1 METGVQWAWWINM
14 AASLGLSV
22 AILILVALGLAVL
35 FGMMGIINLAHGE
48 FLMFGAFA
56 TLGGVRLGLAL
67 PLAMLAAVACVA
79 AFGWLV
85 ERLLVR
91 HLYGRLADSMLATW
105 GLSLI
110 MAQSAALL
118 FGVRTQG
125 IPTPGGSVVIGGYSI
140 AWYSLL
146 LMLAALVLMIL
157 LYLVFTRTRY
167 GVMARA
173 AVQLPQ
179 MAASVGINPRRI
191 NALTFTLG
199 AALAGAAG
207 ALLAPMVG
215 VVPTM
220 GQAYIARAFMT
231 VIVGGSGVLTGT
243 AAASTLLGGVE
254 NVVSYLSTPFFGQA
268 ALLLLA
274 IAVVRILPTGISSRW
289 QRQI

>member
-1 METGVQWAWWINM
+1 MESSAISWLFNM
-14 AASLGLSV
+14 AASMGVSI
-22 AILILVALGLAVL
+22 AILVLVSIGLAVL

-56 TLGGVRLGLAL
+56 TLGAVRLGLPL
-67 PLAMLAAVACVA
+67 PLAMVLATAVVG

-110 MAQSAALL
+110 MAQAAAML
-118 FGVRTQG
+118 FGASTHG
-125 IPTPGGSVVIGGYSI
+125 IPTPGGSIAIGQYTVSV
-140 AWYSLL
+140 YSL
-146 LMLAALVLMIL
+146 MLIAAALSLLVLV
-157 LYLVFTRTRY
+157 YLVFTRTRY

-179 MAASVGINPRRI
+179 MAAAVGIDPRRI

-215 VVPTM
+215 VMPTM

-231 VIVGGSGVLTGT
+231 VIVGGPGVLTGSAT
-243 AAASTLLGGVE
+243 ASALLGGIE
-254 NVVSYLSTPFFGQA
+254 NIVSYLSTPFFGQA

-274 IAVVRILPTGISSRW
+274 IGLVRVMPTGISGRW
-289 QRQI
+289 RRQL

>member
-1 METGVQWAWWINM
+1 METGVPWAWWINM

-22 AILILVALGLAVL
+22 AVLILAALGLAVL

-56 TLGGVRLGLAL
+56 TLGGVRFGLPL

-85 ERLLVR
+85 ERFLVR

-110 MAQSAALL
+110 MAQSATLL
-118 FGVRTQG
+118 FGASTQG
-125 IPTPGGSVVIGGYSI
+125 IATPGGSLRIGDYSI

-146 LMLAALVLMIL
+146 LMAAALALMIL

-179 MAASVGINPRRI
+179 MAAAVGINPRRI
-191 NALTFTLG
+191 HALTFTLG

-207 ALLAPMVG
+207 ALLAPLVG
-215 VVPTM
+215 VMPTM

-231 VIVGGSGVLTGT
+231 VIVGGSHVLTGT
-243 AAASTLLGGVE
+243 VAASTLLGGVE

-274 IAVVRILPTGISSRW
+274 IILVRIMPTGISSRW

>member
-22 AILILVALGLAVL
+22 AVLILVALGLAVL

-56 TLGGVRLGLAL
+56 TLGGVRLGLPL
-67 PLAMLAAVACVA
+67 PLAMLTAVACVA

-110 MAQSAALL
+110 MAQSATLL
-118 FGVRTQG
+118 FGASTQG
-125 IPTPGGSVVIGGYSI
+125 IPTPGGSLRIGDYSI
-140 AWYSLL
+140 AWYALL
-146 LMLAALVLMIL
+146 LIAAALVLMVL

-179 MAASVGINPRRI
+179 MAAAVGINPRRI
-191 NALTFTLG
+191 HALTFTLG

-207 ALLAPMVG
+207 ALLAPLVG
-215 VVPTM
+215 VMPTM

-231 VIVGGSGVLTGT
+231 VIVGGSHVLTGT
-243 AAASTLLGGVE
+243 VAASTLLGGVE

-274 IAVVRILPTGISSRW
+274 IILVRIMPTGISSRW